1 MDGLGSMP
9 RTTAAGGEDIRRTT
23 WKTHRKDSVG
33 MIVYIVYFAGA
44 GR

>member
-9 RTTAAGGEDIRRTT
+9 RTTAAGGEDIRKTT

-33 MIVYIVYFAGA
+33 MIVNVVYFAES